1 MKIRAPAKI
10 NLRLRVVGKRKDGYH
25 LLDTIMVP
33 VSLYDEIEITK
44 AKGDRKVK
52 VTCDDPLVPQGRK
65 NLVYQAAVLLL
76 EKSGIHAQ
84 VRIHIRKRI
93 PVGAGLGGGS
103 SDAAATLIGLNRLLG
118 LRLPARKLEKLSLSL
133 GADVPFFIRARPV
146 RARGIGER
154 LSALRKLPRL
164 WAVILYPKFP
174 VSTAWVYGKLRLKLT
189 KPSANTSINSLLGN
203 ADGLRKLLVNDLE
216 AVTMGRYPQIELLK
230 SRLTQ
235 EGAIGALMSGTGSS
249 VFGIFNSR
257 LKSEQAFNRLCT
269 MNGPEAFLARVL
281 DRASRA
287 RAR

>member
-1 MKIRAPAKI
+1 
-10 NLRLRVVGKRKDGYH
+10 
-25 LLDTIMVP
+25 MVP

-257 LKSEQAFNRLCT
+257 LKAEQAFNRLCT